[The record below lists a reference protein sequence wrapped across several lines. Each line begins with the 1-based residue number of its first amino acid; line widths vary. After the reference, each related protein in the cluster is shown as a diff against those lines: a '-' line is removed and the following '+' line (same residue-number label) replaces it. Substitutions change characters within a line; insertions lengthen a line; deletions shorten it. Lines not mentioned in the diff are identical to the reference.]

1 MIVVDTNVLA
11 YLWLPGDRTAQA
23 ERLLKKDP
31 DWNAPLLWRS
41 EFRNVLAGCLR
52 RGDLNLDTALQIVEA
67 AEGQMQGREFSV
79 PSAQVLA
86 RVQDSDCS
94 AYDCEFVV
102 LAEEL
107 GVRLITSDAKVLQA
121 FPTVAERLEGWAKC
135 IGRGTRG

>member
-11 YLWLPGDRTAQA
+11 YLWLPGERTAQA
-23 ERLLKKDP
+23 ERLLRSDP

-41 EFRNVLAGCLR
+41 EFRNVLAGYLR
-52 RGDLNLDTALQIVEA
+52 RGDVDLETALQIADE
-67 AEGQMQGREFSV
+67 AEGQMRGHEYSV

-86 RVQDSDCS
+86 RVEASDCS

-107 GVRLITSDAKVLQA
+107 AVRLVTSDEKLVRSFPKVA
-121 FPTVAERLEGWAKC
+121 ARLE
-135 IGRGTRG
+135 